1 MSATFELGNFEID
14 EDSNGDLVIRDSDST
29 EIFKYRSDTGEWE
42 MLNAPLT
49 INNVDADTADVS
61 TLVDGSGVSH
71 SQELE
76 DTGHGAKHE
85 SGGSDELNVTGLSGS
100 LADAQ
105 EPTAHATDHESGG
118 PDELDV
124 TGLSGSL
131 ADAQEPTTHQATHQ
145 QGGADELQVGSL
157 GTAST
162 DTSQFFGPDGSGG
175 IQLKTA
181 GGLSKSAV
189 QEQALAV
196 QFVMGGSI

>member
-1 MSATFELGNFEID
+1 MTATFELGNFEID

-105 EPTAHATDHESGG
+105 EPT
-118 PDELDV
+118 
-124 TGLSGSL
+124 
-131 ADAQEPTTHQATHQ
+131 THQATHQ

-162 DTSQFFGPDGSGG
+162 DTSQFFAPDGSGG

-181 GGLSKSAV
+181 GGLSKSEV

-196 QFVMGGSI
+196 QFVMGGST